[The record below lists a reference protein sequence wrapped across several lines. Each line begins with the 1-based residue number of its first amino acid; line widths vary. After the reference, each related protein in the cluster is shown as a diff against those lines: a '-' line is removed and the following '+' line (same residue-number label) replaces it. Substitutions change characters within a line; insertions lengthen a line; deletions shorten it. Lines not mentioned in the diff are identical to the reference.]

1 LAIAYV
7 VTPALVGSQ
16 VGDDRVAFA
25 TLLTVV
31 ALGVGALT
39 QPLVARIAAATGDRQ
54 LVLGLGLT
62 FVGVALC
69 AVEAAVLSPA
79 LAVVI
84 AIVMGV
90 GYGISIVS
98 GLIEVQRMAGPDDLA
113 GMTGIYCSLTYV
125 GFTLPVILA
134 SLAGV
139 ASYEALLAVVA
150 LVCLACA
157 ITAGWNLRARSA
169 EPDPALA

>member
-1 LAIAYV
+1 
-7 VTPALVGSQ
+7 
-16 VGDDRVAFA
+16 
-25 TLLTVV
+25 
-31 ALGVGALT
+31 
-39 QPLVARIAAATGDRQ
+39 
-54 LVLGLGLT
+54 
-62 FVGVALC
+62 
-69 AVEAAVLSPA
+69 VLSPA

-157 ITAGWNLRARSA
+157 VTAGWNLRARSA